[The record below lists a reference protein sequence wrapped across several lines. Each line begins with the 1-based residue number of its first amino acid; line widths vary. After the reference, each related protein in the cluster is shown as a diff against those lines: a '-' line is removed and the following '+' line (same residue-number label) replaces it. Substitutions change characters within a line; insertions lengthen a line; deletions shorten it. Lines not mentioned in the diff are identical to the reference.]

1 MTMEAKIKKGDEFIE
16 ATIEIIDGA
25 IVVLPKNVK
34 YEPKDGDVV
43 CVDSLSP
50 CVGIVR
56 EVYSYGKPDTDRLH
70 FSAGYWKRSD
80 NITLGLFCACN
91 RNTQPNYRLATKEEK
106 QKLFDKLAEKGF
118 AWDAEKK
125 ELVKLKW
132 KPKYKETYFAPFFS
146 NVDFLFST
154 CSHIYTEHFTDEK
167 TIEKMGAFKTEDEC
181 QSFCDKLNKAINQVK
196 P

>member
-70 FSAGYWKRSD
+70 FSVGYWKRSGY
-80 NITLGLFCACN
+80 IELKLFCACN

-125 ELVKLKW
+125 KLVKLKW
-132 KPKYKETYFAPFFS
+132 EPEVGQVFWTPLLDPVRLFEPFDLTWREQREHLAILKRDWVFKSKE
-146 NVDFLFST
+146 
-154 CSHIYTEHFTDEK
+154 
-167 TIEKMGAFKTEDEC
+167 EC
-181 QSFCDKLNKAINQVK
+181 QGFCDKLNKAINQVK